1 MGSISGVT
9 KRDIID
15 LFKNGIQEDNG
26 FTVETIYYPYYG
38 RFEIVDFLN
47 RIYRLDS
54 MESKDS
60 RLENAEREIAMHT
73 NNGDYPDDWVFEDER
88 FNLTNGDDSFI
99 LNFLCEVFHPE
110 VRDERKAWAI
120 YLDKINRLL
129 KEDGYELVALSKI
142 SGRDLFSWRKYI
154 KRPDMYIPFSERNK
168 DLIRRRKTSI
178 TIPNSVR
185 HKLFKIME
193 EYDEVFYFT
202 DETNWNYTKSCTF
215 LILDDINK
223 FYKPKRYEKG
233 HLIDVNSFNELQE
246 GTSPFVIF
254 DVIES
259 FNRHSTNSEKFGIEI
274 NTIFKLNNIGVE
286 LIGGEIHSLVSKTLL
301 LDPKLKINEI
311 GLEELIR
318 TAEELY
324 IKGKYSY
331 AVEKLWDAF
340 ERVKTYY
347 YPTLNK
353 KQSAGKIVDE
363 LSCGN
368 IDIRRMF
375 NDEFRILTDI
385 GNSYRIRHHEK
396 NKIDITDDL
405 HYEYFYKRCLALLSV
420 VIKKI

>member
-15 LFKNGIQEDNG
+15 LFKNGIKEDNG
-26 FTVETIYYPYYG
+26 FKVETIYYPYYG

-47 RIYRLDS
+47 RIYRLDL

-60 RLENAEREIAMHT
+60 RLENAEQEIARHT
-73 NNGDYPDDWVFEDER
+73 YNGDYPDDWVFEDER

-110 VRDERKAWAI
+110 VRDERKAWKI

-129 KEDGYELVALSKI
+129 KEDGYELVAISKI
-142 SGRDLFSWRKYI
+142 SGRDLFSWRRYI

-168 DLIRRRKTSI
+168 DLIHRRKISI
-178 TIPNSVR
+178 QIPNSVR
-185 HKLFKIME
+185 HKLFKVME

-202 DETNWNYTKSCTF
+202 DETNWNYTKSCTD

-233 HLIDVNSFNELQE
+233 NLIDVNSFNEFQE
-246 GTSPFVIF
+246 GTSPFVVF

-274 NTIFKLNNIGVE
+274 NTIFKLNNIDVE
-286 LIGGEIHSLVSKTLL
+286 LIGGEIHSLISKTLL

-324 IKGKYSY
+324 INGKYSY

-353 KQSAGKIVDE
+353 KQSVDKIVDE

>member
-73 NNGDYPDDWVFEDER
+73 NNGDYPDDWVFGDER

-168 DLIRRRKTSI
+168 DLIHRRKISI
-178 TIPNSVR
+178 QIPNSVR
-185 HKLFKIME
+185 HKLFKVME

-202 DETNWNYTKSCTF
+202 DETNWNYTKSCTD

-233 HLIDVNSFNELQE
+233 NLIDVNSFNEFQE
-246 GTSPFVIF
+246 GTSPFVVF

-274 NTIFKLNNIGVE
+274 NTIFKLNNIDVE
-286 LIGGEIHSLVSKTLL
+286 LIGGEIHSLISKTLL

-324 IKGKYSY
+324 INGKYSY

-353 KQSAGKIVDE
+353 KQSVDKIVDE